1 MDIRIEN
8 PAIKLLQTMQW
19 SKLCWD
25 LSWEKEIDLYA
36 VLPEVGK
43 TYPVHFD
50 MNEDNVKAGPANL
63 LWLPPH
69 SELNGWF
76 DKRPSEI
83 LNSYVLAGRLKHR
96 RDFVLDFD
104 FEIFARH
111 KLLDCFE
118 RCSTHLSS
126 PLTYVGIIDDT
137 GRLTSRLQWQ
147 DATHNLRKFSLGKY
161 VYLHGSVHESFLEV
175 ILSYQNERIVLHY
188 FADLPTPSQ
197 YQTVITRYVLNHQE
211 EQLFKKLIAEAEEIV
226 DSSWTRLGKNR
237 ILGAEYM

>member
-1 MDIRIEN
+1 
-8 PAIKLLQTMQW
+8 MQW

-50 MNEDNVKAGPANL
+50 MNEDNVKAGSANL

-83 LNSYVLAGRLKHR
+83 LNSYVLAGRLKR
-96 RDFVLDFD
+96 QRDSVLDFD

-111 KLLDCFE
+111 NLLDYFE
-118 RCSTHLSS
+118 RHSTNSRYSLEFEDQVDHSPDLS
-126 PLTYVGIIDDT
+126 L
-137 GRLTSRLQWQ
+137 WE
-147 DATHNLRKFSLGKY
+147 DATSNLRKFSLGRY
-161 VYLHGSVHESFLEV
+161 IYLHGSVHESFLEV
-175 ILSYQNERIVLHY
+175 ILSYQNEPIVLHY
-188 FADLPTPSQ
+188 SADLPTPSQ

-226 DSSWTRLGKNR
+226 DSSWTQLGKNR